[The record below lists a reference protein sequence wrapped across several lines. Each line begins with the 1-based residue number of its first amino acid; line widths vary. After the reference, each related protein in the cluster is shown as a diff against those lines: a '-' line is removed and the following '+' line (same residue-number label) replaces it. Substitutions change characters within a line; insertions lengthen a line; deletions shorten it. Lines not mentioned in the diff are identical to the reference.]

1 MSKLGSMTIIVTG
14 ILMTGS
20 IATIIHQDHLYLQ
33 SHSQP
38 VKTVKVVKVEVPV
51 VLNSPEKVALF
62 VNEMMEKRQAQCLLW
77 IYYQES
83 RLNPKAKNPHSSAK
97 GIGQLLDSTY
107 KNIGL
112 KHSSDPIAQVVASI
126 AYISERYGSGGA
138 CSAKAFWQRN
148 SYY

>member
-1 MSKLGSMTIIVTG
+1 MSRLGSMTILVTG

-20 IATIIHQDHLYLQ
+20 LATIIHQDHLYLQ
-33 SHSQP
+33 SHLQP

-77 IYYQES
+77 IFYQES

-112 KHSSDPIAQVVASI
+112 KHSADPIAQVVASI

-138 CSAKAFWQRN
+138 CSAKAFWQKHF
-148 SYY
+148 YY